1 MKVDPSGLPV
11 WERPDLFLPVV
22 GNQFGYVSLRD
33 RKTHEVSSEEDLRRE
48 LRKDHEENIHLVW
61 LPRMTHM
68 DVPEA
73 VTELFEQVKESR
85 VRSRMLTVVDE
96 AGKLKWGGIFL
107 AAYSLYSIY
116 GMYGA
121 SPGASVAQLL
131 MAWLSSSAFTIGLL
145 MFAMFAAFP
154 WYDGRK
160 RWREA
165 TQWTE
170 EGMREAGRLVRFES
184 WLEGQKIIVTRVL
197 FGLLG
202 IVFVGQLLSKQPN
215 AAALSSDYADE
226 RWRLLSAPLLHGNAL
241 HFIMNAMGLLYLG
254 RRIEA
259 LARWPHVILVFVFSA
274 WFGGECSLWRL
285 KQLDE
290 PSSALGASGGLMG
303 MLGFLLVFETFHR
316 RLVPRSA
323 RRRLVA
329 AMISTAVIGIIGIQ
343 FIDNAAH
350 LGGLIAGMLYAVAVF
365 PKSDSVIRPKVM
377 APERYLAAAAFCL
390 LLLGAWN
397 AFVKMF

>member
-1 MKVDPSGLPV
+1 
-11 WERPDLFLPVV
+11 VV
-22 GNQFGYVSLRD
+22 GGQWGYVSLRD
-33 RKTHEVSSEEDLRRE
+33 GKTHVLTSEEELRRV

-61 LPRMTHM
+61 LPGMTNM
-68 DVPEA
+68 EVPEA
-73 VTELFEQVKESR
+73 VTQLFEPVKESR
-85 VRSRMLTVVDE
+85 VRSRLLTVVAE

-116 GMYGA
+116 RMYRISSGVN
-121 SPGASVAQLL
+121 VAQLL
-131 MAWLSSSAFTIGLL
+131 TAWVSSANFTIGLL
-145 MFAMFAAFP
+145 LFAVFAAFP

-165 TQWTE
+165 MQWTE

-184 WLEGQKIIVTRVL
+184 WLAGQKIIITRVL
-197 FGLLG
+197 LGLLAV
-202 IVFVGQLLSKQPN
+202 VFGGQLLSKQPN
-215 AAALSSDYADE
+215 EAALSSLYPDE
-226 RWRLLSAPLLHGNAL
+226 RWRLLTAPLLHGNAL
-241 HFIMNAMGLLYLG
+241 HFVMNAMGLLYLG

-259 LARWPHVILVFVFSA
+259 LARWPHVILVFFFSA

-285 KQLDE
+285 RQLDV
-290 PSSALGASGGLMG
+290 PTSALGASGGLMG

-329 AMISTAVIGIIGIQ
+329 AMVSTAVIGIVGIQ

-350 LGGLIAGMLYAVAVF
+350 LGGLIAGMIYAVAVF
-365 PKSDSVIRPKVM
+365 PKSESVIRPKVM
-377 APERYLAAAAFCL
+377 APERYLAAVVFCF

-397 AFVKMF
+397 ALSKMF

>member
-1 MKVDPSGLPV
+1 MKDDPSGLPV

-22 GNQFGYVSLRD
+22 GEQWGYVSLRD
-33 RKTHEVSSEEDLRRE
+33 RKAHELSSEEDLRRV

-61 LPRMTHM
+61 LPGMTNM
-68 DVPEA
+68 EVPEA
-73 VTELFEQVKESR
+73 VTVLFEAVKESR
-85 VRSRMLTVVDE
+85 VRSRMLTVVE
-96 AGKLKWGGIFL
+96 ESGKLKWGGIFL
-107 AAYSLYSIY
+107 AAYSLYYIYRMY
-116 GMYGA
+116 GMSPEA
-121 SPGASVAQLL
+121 SAYQLL
-131 MAWLSSSAFTIGLL
+131 IAWVSSANFTMGLL
-145 MFAMFAAFP
+145 LFAMFAAFP

-165 TQWTE
+165 MQWTE
-170 EGMREAGRLVRFES
+170 EGMRETGRLVRFES
-184 WLEGQKIIVTRVL
+184 WLAGQKIIATRVL
-197 FGLLG
+197 LGLLAV
-202 IVFVGQLLSKQPN
+202 VFGGQMLSKQPHV
-215 AAALSSDYADE
+215 AALTSLYPDE
-226 RWRLLSAPLLHGNAL
+226 RWRLLTAPLLHGNLL

-285 KQLDE
+285 KQLDV

-329 AMISTAVIGIIGIQ
+329 AMVSTAVIGIVGIQ

-350 LGGLIAGMLYAVAVF
+350 LGGLIGGMIYAVAVF

-377 APERYLAAAAFCL
+377 APERYLAGAAFCL

-397 AFVKMF
+397 AFAKMF